1 MHKILPFLVFVLFS
15 GCTAPKA
22 FFVTE
27 QLSGYPVSY
36 SVTDKSSF
44 AQNTILDCGNGKT
57 ADGSDFLCQY
67 LFSGRY
73 TIQLTASKGR
83 KTSVYTEEI
92 IVPAPEQCLL
102 FMETSKGPMVI
113 RLLDDTPLHRD
124 NFIQLAEKGFYE
136 GLLFHRVINGFMMQG
151 GDPETKNAAKD
162 VRLGGGN
169 PGYTIPAE
177 IHQKVFHTKGALAAA
192 RTGDDINPKKESSGS
207 QFYIVHGRKTKAE
220 ELYIFEGQKNLYY
233 PADIV
238 RKYETEGG
246 APQLDGE
253 YTVFGEVIQGLE
265 LIDLIATVP
274 TDSYDRPKEDVK
286 ILKVTVLK

>member
-1 MHKILPFLVFVLFS
+1 MHKILPFLVFLFLS

-27 QLSGYPVSY
+27 QQSGYPATF
-36 SVTDKSSF
+36 SVEDRSAH
-44 AQNTILDCGNGKT
+44 AQNVLLDCGNGVKVE
-57 ADGSDFLCQY
+57 GSNLSCQY
-67 LFSGRY
+67 LLSGRY
-73 TIQLTASKGR
+73 KMQLTALKGQ
-83 KTSVYTEEI
+83 KTSVHTEEI
-92 IVPAPEQCLL
+92 IVPAPDQCLL
-102 FMETSKGPMVI
+102 FMETSKGSMVI
-113 RLLDDTPLHRD
+113 RLFDETPLHRD

-151 GDPETKNAAKD
+151 GDPDTKNAAKD
-162 VRLGGGN
+162 VRVGGGN

-177 IHQKVFHTKGALAAA
+177 IHQKSFHIKGALAAA

-207 QFYIVHGRKTKAE
+207 QFYIVHGRKTTSE
-220 ELYIFEGQKNLYY
+220 ELHIFEGQKNIYY
-233 PADIV
+233 PDDV
-238 RKYETEGG
+238 VNTYKTSGG

-253 YTVFGEVIQGLE
+253 YTIFGEVIQGFDV
-265 LIDLIATVP
+265 IDRIATVP